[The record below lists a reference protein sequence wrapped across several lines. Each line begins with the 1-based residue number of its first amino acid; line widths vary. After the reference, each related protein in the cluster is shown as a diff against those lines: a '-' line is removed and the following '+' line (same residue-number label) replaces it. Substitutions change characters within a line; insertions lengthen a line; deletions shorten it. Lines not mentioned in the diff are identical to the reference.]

1 MVIETNYFKVLK
13 DRGVVATLSDLL
25 DFSNYGATGP
35 DEVEAK
41 LTELERRYKRGDIEA
56 ANILIRQYKWAEDY
70 TAQMGEALLSE
81 TDREL
86 IAFHYAEIAMNLYLM
101 GEEF

>member
-13 DRGVVATLSDLL
+13 DRGVVATLSDLF
-25 DFSNYGATGP
+25 DFSDYGATGP

-41 LTELERRYKRGDIEA
+41 LTELESKYERGDIKA
-56 ANILIRQYKWAEDY
+56 ANILVRQYKWAEGY
-70 TAQMGEALLSE
+70 AAQMGDAIMSE